1 MIKPKIRVRAP
12 FVFSFAG
19 AYQIYSSALD
29 ESGIESNDSEQISI
43 TNGTL
48 TVKSGMSWTAV
59 SMGVHETLVFLG
71 VSGLGELSDEFRYG
85 LPLSTKASI
94 VKNQLIRHRKV
105 IGVSRRRV
113 ENIFVSDLRRAGFP
127 GARLAGLL
135 FAARD
140 AIRWLAVSGIRILFT
155 GASRCRPYTLAR

>member
-1 MIKPKIRVRAP
+1 M
-12 FVFSFAG
+12 FSFAG

-29 ESGIESNDSEQISI
+29 ESGIEYDSEQISI

-105 IGVSRRRV
+105 IGVSRRQV
-113 ENIFVSDLRRAGFP
+113 ENIFVSD
-127 GARLAGLL
+127 
-135 FAARD
+135 
-140 AIRWLAVSGIRILFT
+140 
-155 GASRCRPYTLAR
+155 

>member
-29 ESGIESNDSEQISI
+29 ESGIEYDSEQISI

-105 IGVSRRRV
+105 IGVSRRQV

-135 FAARD
+135 SR
-140 AIRWLAVSGIRILFT
+140 LAMPFDGWQSAG
-155 GASRCRPYTLAR
+155 